1 MPSRSHRP
9 NAPPEPPITRE
20 QAAIA
25 SKVLHKAW
33 DCGHELGAA
42 QLTQAE
48 KDRIVA
54 EINSCVNTRTLFR
67 TPLRTGCPTH
77 APVSAGG
84 GGLR

>member
-9 NAPPEPPITRE
+9 NAPKEQSISRE
-20 QAAIA
+20 QAALA
-25 SKVLHKAW
+25 STVLHKAW

-54 EINSCVNTRTLFR
+54 EIN
-67 TPLRTGCPTH
+67 
-77 APVSAGG
+77 A
-84 GGLR
+84 